1 MIRRGLIGPLV
12 GLMAAAAVTA
22 SCSGVP
28 SSSSPQV
35 IGSGVGAPTSGPQ
48 PSDTPQP
55 GAEARK
61 IVQGFLRANIGE
73 PNDPRGARE
82 FLTPDEQRKWSDR
95 TVTILSGSVQDAQ
108 VSAATGSVPAMV
120 TVTGTRI
127 GTLGADGTYLPVPA
141 ASGGGGQAWSY
152 SYALDVIDGQWRIK
166 DALDGLVVYAADFAQ
181 TYKPVKLYFYDLA
194 EQHLVP
200 DLRYTAVT
208 SPQAVASWQ
217 LAQLLDG
224 PRSQLDS
231 AVRTEWQNQSAS
243 VPPSVTVSAGP
254 LVSVELPASSHLE
267 SDTKVRLATELMATL
282 AQSQSQTVM
291 QITDGGVVIDVP
303 GIPQQFTTADISA
316 ATGLLGSPLPLP
328 AFYIDGGRLLSA
340 NGKPVDGPIGAG
352 TRYLTSVAVAAR
364 RSDDYYVA
372 ATTGTGSAQ
381 AFWIGRAGSGL
392 RKAKVPIGPLTRPSW
407 APGLREAWVG
417 DGPNLYRVDMSG
429 NKVAVPT
436 GLLGGR
442 ITAVRLSPE
451 GSRVAMIVAE
461 PGGTSQLWVG
471 AVVRSG
477 SVRVDSAQPVTPP
490 SYTLTDVAWNDDVT
504 LYVIGRDATH
514 AYGIWA
520 ANVDG
525 SITTGGASLQSRS
538 RSGLPQAPDSIAAAP
553 GVSQWV
559 SAGGNVFELKSDWE
573 GPNNHTTPGT
583 KPVYLE

>member
-1 MIRRGLIGPLV
+1 MSGMIGTLAGV
-12 GLMAAAAVTA
+12 VAAAVVA
-22 SCSGVP
+22 GACSGVP

-35 IGSGVGAPTSGPQ
+35 IGSGVGAARLGPQ
-48 PSDTPQP
+48 PSNTPEP

-73 PNDPRGARE
+73 PIDPRGARE

-95 TVTILSGSVQDAQ
+95 TVTVLSGSVQDAQ
-108 VSAATGSVPAMV
+108 VRAASGSDPAIV
-120 TVTGTRI
+120 TVSGTRI
-127 GTLGADGTYLPVPA
+127 GTLAADGTYLPLPA

-152 SYALDVIDGQWRIK
+152 SYSLVTVAGQWRIK
-166 DALDGLVVYAADFAQ
+166 DAPDGLVVYAAEFAQ
-181 TYKPVKLYFYDLA
+181 TYKAVKLYFYDLA

-200 DLRYTAVT
+200 DLRYTVLT
-208 SPQAVASWQ
+208 SPQAIASWQ
-217 LAQLLDG
+217 LTQLLDG

-231 AVRTEWQNQSAS
+231 AVRTEWQNQTPS
-243 VPPSVTVSAGP
+243 VHPSVTVSAGP
-254 LVSVELPASSHLE
+254 LVSVELPGSSHLE
-267 SDTKVRLATELMATL
+267 SDTKRRLATELMATFVQ
-282 AQSQSQTVM
+282 APSQTIM
-291 QITDGGVVIDVP
+291 QITDGGAVIDVP

-316 ATGLLGSPLPLP
+316 ATGLLGPPPPLP
-328 AFYIDGGRLLSA
+328 AFYIDDGRLVSA
-340 NGKPVDGPIGAG
+340 DGKPVDGPIGAG
-352 TRYLTSVAVAAR
+352 ARYLTSVAVAAR

-381 AFWIGRAGSGL
+381 TFWIGRASSGL
-392 RKAKVPIGPLTRPSW
+392 RKTNVPAGPLTRPSW
-407 APGLREAWVG
+407 APGLQEAWVG
-417 DGPNLYRVDMSG
+417 DGPNLYRVDMTG
-429 NKVAVPT
+429 KKTAVPT

-451 GSRVAMIVAE
+451 GSRVAMIVAGL
-461 PGGTSQLWVG
+461 GGTSQLWVG

-477 SVRVDSAQPVTPP
+477 SVRVDSAQPITPP
-490 SYTLTDVAWNDDVT
+490 SYTLTDVAWNDDLT

-514 AYGIWA
+514 SYGIWA

-525 SITTGGASLQSRS
+525 SISTGGASLLSRS

-559 SAGGNVFELKSDWE
+559 SAGGNVFELKTTDWE

>member
-1 MIRRGLIGPLV
+1 MIGPLIGV
-12 GLMAAAAVTA
+12 AAAAAMAVVTA

-35 IGSGVGAPTSGPQ
+35 IGSGVGAARSGPQ
-48 PSDTPQP
+48 PSNTPQP

-61 IVQGFLRANIGE
+61 IVQGFLHANIGE

-108 VSAATGSVPAMV
+108 VSPASGSDPAVV
-120 TVTGTRI
+120 TVHGTRI
-127 GTLGADGTYLPVPA
+127 GTLAADGTYLPLPA

-152 SYALDVIDGQWRIK
+152 SYSLVSVAGQWRIK
-166 DALDGLVVYAADFAQ
+166 DAPDGLVVYAADFAQ

-200 DLRYTAVT
+200 DLRFTVLT
-208 SPQAVASWQ
+208 SPQGIASWQ
-217 LAQLLDG
+217 LTQLLEG

-231 AVRTEWQNQSAS
+231 AVRTEWQNQSPSAH
-243 VPPSVTVSAGP
+243 PSVTVGAGP
-254 LVSVELPASSHLE
+254 LVSVELPGSSHLE
-267 SDTKVRLATELMATL
+267 SDTKRRLATELMATL
-282 AQSQSQTVM
+282 GQTQSQTIM
-291 QITDGGVVIDVP
+291 QLTDGGAVVDIP
-303 GIPQQFTTADISA
+303 GVPQQFTTADISA
-316 ATGLLGSPLPLP
+316 ATGLLGSPPPLP
-328 AFYIDGGRLLSA
+328 AFYIDGGRLVSA
-340 NGKPVDGPIGAG
+340 EGKPVDGPIGAG
-352 TRYLTSVAVAAR
+352 SRYLTSVAVAAR

-381 AFWIGRAGSGL
+381 TFWIGRASSGL
-392 RKAKVPIGPLTRPSW
+392 RKTNVPAGPLTRPSW
-407 APGLREAWVG
+407 APGLQEAWVG

-429 NKVAVPT
+429 KKVVVPT

-451 GSRVAMIVAE
+451 GSRVALIVAG
-461 PGGTSQLWVG
+461 PGGTSQLWIG

-477 SVRVDSAQPVTPP
+477 SVRVDSAQPITSP

-514 AYGIWA
+514 SYGIWA

-525 SITTGGASLQSRS
+525 SITAGGASLQSRS
-538 RSGLPQAPDSIAAAP
+538 RAGLPQAPDSIAAAP